1 MELAKVSP
9 PTEKRKYQPCS
20 MNKSGSATCGENV
33 LMEKNGK
40 EILLGG
46 KEELIVKEGETILIK
61 PLGGGGFGKP

>member
-1 MELAKVSP
+1 
-9 PTEKRKYQPCS
+9 